1 MGTLF
6 NEQAAQACPENRTAL
21 IDDYLDGKLDEAT
34 MKAFETHFFQ
44 CDDCLQSLQYQSE
57 VKNLLKD
64 ETPALFP
71 NYQPRGNRATPEVL
85 PLAPALPL
93 GNFANWAYLSAAAV
107 LLSLVLFNLSAFFG
121 KHNGFDLPL
130 PENISAEQIAARYG
144 ENFISLPSLEEEVTT
159 HSDEALVAVF
169 PPNESVV
176 TFPLRFRWQL
186 SSTTA
191 ANEFQSCQFS
201 LMDNRRKVLDQQ
213 LIDDREYFLKSR
225 LIPGLYYWTLSSGSH
240 IFHTG
245 KFWVLPK

>member
-6 NEQAAQACPENRTAL
+6 NEQAAQACPENRLVL
-21 IDDYLDGKLDEAT
+21 IDDYLSGKLDEAT

-57 VKNLLKD
+57 LKNLLKD

-71 NYQPRGNRATPEVL
+71 NYQPRGKNPTAEVL
-85 PLAPALPL
+85 PLVPSLPL
-93 GNFANWAYLSAAAV
+93 RNFANWAYLSAAAV
-107 LLSLVLFNLSAFFG
+107 LLSLVLFNLSSFFG
-121 KHNGFDLPL
+121 KHKGIDLPL
-130 PENISAEQIAARYG
+130 PENISAEQVAARYG
-144 ENFISLPSLEEEVTT
+144 ENFISLPSMEEEVTT
-159 HSDEALVAVF
+159 RTTKTIVEVF

-186 SSTTA
+186 SATA
-191 ANEFQSCQFS
+191 VEEFQPYQFS

-213 LIDDREYFLKSR
+213 IINEREYFLKSR
-225 LIPGLYYWTLSSGSH
+225 LIPGLYYWTLSSDSH

-245 KFWVLPK
+245 KFWVLPQ